1 MEAIQS
7 ARNGGSNH
15 RKIRASNQGCLRFI
29 RASFENLQSAIG
41 SHKSIDFWD
50 GQIMALEIAIT
61 ELQRDRAVRHQW
73 WRDREKYGLFHE
85 STG

>member
-1 MEAIQS
+1 MAHCTSPTLHKSSLKNLRS
-7 ARNGGSNH
+7 AV
-15 RKIRASNQGCLRFI
+15 
-29 RASFENLQSAIG
+29 G

-73 WRDREKYGLFHE
+73 WRESEEYGLLHE